1 MNRIAK
7 LIAATAA
14 GLAFA
19 QAAAAAPVFAFSEDA
34 YNSQFT
40 PEAQA
45 AAKAAEPAGPLHIDS
60 KAQFSFSEDVFNSPV
75 DQAAKPVGNQSDQIV
90 IKARS
95 AQQAAI
101 GSKLN
106 LAQLNQ
112 ANELY
117 QGTNL

>member
-1 MNRIAK
+1 
-7 LIAATAA
+7 
-14 GLAFA
+14 
-19 QAAAAAPVFAFSEDA
+19 
-34 YNSQFT
+34 
-40 PEAQA
+40 
-45 AAKAAEPAGPLHIDS
+45 
-60 KAQFSFSEDVFNSPV
+60 
-75 DQAAKPVGNQSDQIV
+75 VGNQSDQIV